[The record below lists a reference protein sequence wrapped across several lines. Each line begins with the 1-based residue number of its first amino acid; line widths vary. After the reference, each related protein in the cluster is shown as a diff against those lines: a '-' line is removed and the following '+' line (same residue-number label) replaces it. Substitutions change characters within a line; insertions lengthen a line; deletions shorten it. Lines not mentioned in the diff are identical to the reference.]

1 MNIEKMKEVLSDE
14 AFFKSLFELE
24 TVVEVQAWLVRAAA
38 GNKASIT

>member
-14 AFFKSLFELE
+14 AFFKSLLELE
-24 TVVEVQAWLVRAAA
+24 TVAEVQAWLVRAAA